1 MTLLFFCNCNN
12 NYNANNIIILIYV
25 SHDVYIMS
33 YMGYTPASYT
43 LMLSRFRDGI
53 DLLADPRNA
62 FVEGTPQWMIDE
74 WVEFAEGIAP

>member
-1 MTLLFFCNCNN
+1 M
-12 NYNANNIIILIYV
+12 
-25 SHDVYIMS
+25 HIMS